1 MPTFTHLTLKIYK
14 ISILIYKDC
23 DQYIMGE
30 HCFCHEYSR
39 RNPQKMVWLWT
50 EKEMRNLK
58 QLVSAGIHCPEPVK
72 ARFHWWIFYPSMIG
86 YHHTWKILKLPH
98 PHILYQELIL
108 NACKMFHQCKL
119 IHTNLSEYNILYL
132 EDHLFIIG
140 ISQSVEQ
147 DHPNAFDF
155 LGKDLKSI
163 KELFGRDVRLQ
174 LFQFI
179 NCLKWFIMVYVY
191 VYLQVTL

>member
-1 MPTFTHLTLKIYK
+1 
-14 ISILIYKDC
+14 
-23 DQYIMGE
+23 
-30 HCFCHEYSR
+30 
-39 RNPQKMVWLWT
+39 
-50 EKEMRNLK
+50 
-58 QLVSAGIHCPEPVK
+58 
-72 ARFHWWIFYPSMIG
+72 
-86 YHHTWKILKLPH
+86 
-98 PHILYQELIL
+98 
-108 NACKMFHQCKL
+108 MFHQCKL
-119 IHTNLSEYNILYL
+119 IHTNLSEYNILYH

-155 LGKDLKSI
+155 LGKDLKNI
-163 KELFGRDVRLQ
+163 KELFERDVRLQ